1 MGIQHRISRWCIDV
15 ELTKHEQEMM
25 DGKEGF
31 AVRKSM
37 EILVALGE
45 IFGAKSLIRVGSV
58 QVAGVSYHN
67 LGDAG
72 LEFLNELAVDGRVK
86 VLTTLNPAG
95 MDLENWQQLGI
106 SPEFAE
112 KQNLVID
119 AFKRMGVLVSCTCTP
134 YLIGNLPLYGEH
146 LAWSESSAVTFANSV
161 LGARTNRE
169 GGPSALATAFVGKTP
184 NYGLH
189 LDGNR
194 VPDVHIK
201 VNAEL
206 GKLSDWGALGY
217 AIGKKAENKIP
228 YITGIENAELD
239 ELKSFCASVVTY
251 GAKPLF
257 YMKGITPGAENQK
270 EPNQTITIE
279 SCDLK
284 IAYDNINDDVIDIEL
299 VCVGCP
305 HCSIKEISEIAGLL
319 SGRKVAV
326 GTEFWVATSRTA
338 KQLSDIRG
346 YTATI
351 EAAGGKF
358 ACDTCMAVAPLK
370 GRFKS
375 LATTSA
381 KGCFYSRQN
390 LMKTRMGS
398 IEECVNAA
406 VTGRWN
412 N

>member
-1 MGIQHRISRWCIDV
+1 MN
-15 ELTKHEQEMM
+15 LTKKEQAMLN
-25 DGKEGF
+25 GAEGY
-31 AVRKSM
+31 AVQKSM
-37 EILVALGE
+37 EILTALGD
-45 IFGAKSLIRVGSV
+45 IYGAENLIKVGSV

-72 LEFLNELAVDGRVK
+72 LEFLNELAKDGKVR

-112 KQNLVID
+112 KQNLVIK
-119 AFKRMGVLVSCTCTP
+119 AFEKMGILISCTCTP

-161 LGARTNRE
+161 IGAKTNRE
-169 GGPSALATAFVGKTP
+169 GGPSALAAAFVGKTP
-184 NYGLH
+184 CYGLH
-189 LDGNR
+189 LDENR
-194 VPDVHIK
+194 VPDVHIQ
-201 VNAEL
+201 VNAPL
-206 GKLSDWGALGY
+206 AKLSDWGALGY

-228 YITGIENAELD
+228 YITGIKTTELD
-239 ELKSFCASVVTY
+239 ELKSFCASIVTY
-251 GAKPLF
+251 GAKSLF
-257 YMKGITPGAENQK
+257 YIKGITPASERQTQ
-270 EPNQTITIE
+270 PNETVAIE
-279 SCDLK
+279 QSDIK
-284 IAYDNINDDVIDIEL
+284 NAYDNINDDVFDIEL

-305 HCSIKEISEIAGLL
+305 HCSIKEISEIADLVKGK
-319 SGRKVAV
+319 KVAE
-326 GTEFWVATSRTA
+326 GTELWVATSRSA
-338 KQLSDIRG
+338 KQLADKRG
-346 YTATI
+346 YTQAI

-390 LMKTRMGS
+390 LMKTKMGS
-398 IEECVNAA
+398 LQECVEAA
-406 VTGRWN
+406 VTGKWN
-412 N
+412 S

>member
-1 MGIQHRISRWCIDV
+1 MK
-15 ELTKHEQEMM
+15 LTKQEQEML
-25 DGKEGF
+25 DGKEGY

-37 EILVALGE
+37 EILVALGD
-45 IFGAKSLIRVGSV
+45 IFGAKDLIDVGSV

-72 LEFLNELAVDGRVK
+72 LEFLNSLAVDGRVK

-95 MDLENWQQLGI
+95 MDLENWEQLGI

-112 KQNLVID
+112 KQNLVMD
-119 AFKRMGVLVSCTCTP
+119 AFQRMGILVSCTCTP

-146 LAWSESSAVTFANSV
+146 VAWSESSAVTFANSI

-169 GGPSALATAFVGKTP
+169 GGPSALAAAFVGKTP

-189 LDGNR
+189 LDENR
-194 VPDVHIK
+194 VADVHVQ
-201 VNAEL
+201 VNAKL
-206 GKLSDWGALGY
+206 SKLSDWGALGY

-228 YITGIENAELD
+228 YITGIKKASLD

-251 GAKPLF
+251 GSKPLF
-257 YMKGITPGAENQK
+257 YIKNITPGAELQRQPEETLAI
-270 EPNQTITIE
+270 EPA
-279 SCDLK
+279 DLSV
-284 IAYDNINDDVIDIEL
+284 AYDNINDDVSDIEL

-305 HCSIKEISEIAGLL
+305 HCSIKEISEIASLL
-319 SGRKVAV
+319 ENKKIAD
-326 GTEFWVATSRTA
+326 GTELWVATSRAA
-338 KQLSDIRG
+338 KQLADKRG
-346 YTATI
+346 YTASI

-358 ACDTCMAVAPLK
+358 ACDTCMAVAPIK

-390 LMKTRMGS
+390 LMKTKMGS
-398 IEECVNAA
+398 IEECINAA
-406 VTGRWN
+406 VSGKWN

>member
-1 MGIQHRISRWCIDV
+1 M
-15 ELTKHEQEMM
+15 ELTKQEQAML
-25 DGKEGF
+25 DGDEGY

-45 IFGAKSLIRVGSV
+45 IFGAKTLIDVGSV

-72 LEFLNELAVDGRVK
+72 LEFLNSLATDGKVK

-95 MDLENWQQLGI
+95 MDLENWRQLGI
-106 SPEFAE
+106 SPDFAE

-119 AFKRMGVLVSCTCTP
+119 AFQRMGILVSCTCTP

-146 LAWSESSAVTFANSV
+146 IAWSESSAVTFANSV
-161 LGARTNRE
+161 LGAKTNRE
-169 GGPSALATAFVGKTP
+169 GGPSALAAAFVGKTP
-184 NYGLH
+184 CYGLH
-189 LDGNR
+189 LEENR
-194 VPDVHIK
+194 IPETHVQ
-201 VNAEL
+201 VNTQL
-206 GKLSDWGALGY
+206 TKLSDWGALGY

-228 YITGIENAELD
+228 YITGIKTAELD

-251 GAKPLF
+251 GSKPLF
-257 YMKGITPGAENQK
+257 YIKGITPGSEA
-270 EPNQTITIE
+270 QTQPKQTVVIE
-279 SCDLK
+279 RED
-284 IAYDNINDDVIDIEL
+284 IQNAYDNINDVVEAIDF

-305 HCSIKEISEIAGLL
+305 HCSIKEIQVIAELIRGK
-319 SGRKVAV
+319 KVKE
-326 GTEFWVATSRTA
+326 GTELWVATSRTA
-338 KQLSDIRG
+338 KQLADKRG
-346 YTATI
+346 YTTTI

-370 GRFKS
+370 GRFKA

-390 LMKTRMGS
+390 LMKTKMGS
-398 IEECVNAA
+398 MEECINSA
-406 VTGRWN
+406 VTGKWN
-412 N
+412 

>member
-1 MGIQHRISRWCIDV
+1 MQ
-15 ELTKHEQEMM
+15 LTKQEQRML
-25 DGKEGF
+25 EGAEGY

-37 EILVALGE
+37 EILVALGD
-45 IFGAKSLIRVGSV
+45 IYGAKSLIKVGSV

-72 LEFLNELAVDGRVK
+72 LEFLNELAVDGKVR

-95 MDLENWQQLGI
+95 MDLENWRQLGI

-119 AFKRMGVLVSCTCTP
+119 AFKKMGILISCTCTP

-146 LAWSESSAVTFANSV
+146 IAWSESSAVTFANSMI
-161 LGARTNRE
+161 GARTNRE
-169 GGPSALATAFVGKTP
+169 GGPSALAAAFVGKTP
-184 NYGLH
+184 SYGLH
-189 LDGNR
+189 LDENR
-194 VPDVHIK
+194 VPDVHVQ

-206 GKLSDWGALGY
+206 TKLSDWGALGY

-228 YITGIENAELD
+228 YITGIKTAELD

-257 YMKGITPGAENQK
+257 YMKGMTPGAELQTQPK
-270 EPNQTITIE
+270 ETVAIE
-279 SCDLK
+279 QSDIK
-284 IAYDNINDDVIDIEL
+284 NAYDNINDDVSDIEL

-305 HCSIKEISEIAGLL
+305 HCSIKEIAEISELL
-319 SGRKVAV
+319 KGKKVAE

-338 KQLSDIRG
+338 KQLADKRG
-346 YTATI
+346 YTEII
-351 EAAGGKF
+351 EAAGAKF

-390 LMKTRMGS
+390 NMKTKMGS
-398 IEECVNAA
+398 VEECVEAA
-406 VTGRWN
+406 VTGKWN
-412 N
+412 S

>member
-1 MGIQHRISRWCIDV
+1 M
-15 ELTKHEQEMM
+15 ELTKQEQAML
-25 DGKEGF
+25 DGKEGY

-45 IFGAKSLIRVGSV
+45 IFGAKGLIDVGSV

-72 LEFLNELAVDGRVK
+72 LEFLDSLAKDGRVK

-95 MDLENWQQLGI
+95 MDLENWKQLGI
-106 SPEFAE
+106 SPDFAE

-119 AFKRMGVLVSCTCTP
+119 AFQRMGILVSCTCTP
-134 YLIGNLPLYGEH
+134 YLIGNLPIYGEH

-169 GGPSALATAFVGKTP
+169 GGPSALAAAFVGKTP
-184 NYGLH
+184 SYGLH
-189 LDGNR
+189 LDENR
-194 VPDVHIK
+194 VPDVHVQVK
-201 VNAEL
+201 AEL
-206 GKLSDWGALGY
+206 KKLSDWGALGY

-228 YITGIENAELD
+228 YITGINSAELD
-239 ELKSFCASVVTY
+239 ELKSFCASTVTY
-251 GAKPLF
+251 GTKPLF
-257 YMKGITPGAENQK
+257 YIKGITPGNEA
-270 EPNQTITIE
+270 QTQPSNTVTIE
-279 SCDLK
+279 EADLK
-284 IAYDNINDDVIDIEL
+284 NAYDNINDDVSEIDF

-305 HCSIKEISEIAGLL
+305 HCSIKEIQEIADLIRGK
-319 SGRKVAV
+319 KVKDGV
-326 GTEFWVATSRTA
+326 ELWVATSRTA
-338 KQLSDIRG
+338 KQLADKRG

-370 GRFKS
+370 GRFKA

-390 LMKTRMGS
+390 LMKTKMGS
-398 IEECVNAA
+398 MSECIESAVN
-406 VTGRWN
+406 GKWN

>member
-1 MGIQHRISRWCIDV
+1 M
-15 ELTKHEQEMM
+15 ELTKQEQNML
-25 DGKEGF
+25 DGKEGY

-45 IFGAKSLIRVGSV
+45 IFGAKNLIDVGSV

-72 LEFLNELAVDGRVK
+72 LEFLNSLAADGKVK

-119 AFKRMGVLVSCTCTP
+119 AFKRMGILISCTCTP

-146 LAWSESSAVTFANSV
+146 IAWSESSAVTFANSV
-161 LGARTNRE
+161 LGAKTNRE
-169 GGPSALATAFVGKTP
+169 GGPSALAAAFVGKTP
-184 NYGLH
+184 CYGLH
-189 LDGNR
+189 LDENR
-194 VPDVHIK
+194 VPDVHIQ
-201 VNAEL
+201 VNAEMT
-206 GKLSDWGALGY
+206 KLSDWGALGY

-228 YITGIENAELD
+228 YITGIKAVELD

-257 YMKGITPGAENQK
+257 YMKGVTPGAEVQK
-270 EPNQTITIE
+270 EPKEKVMIE
-279 SCDLK
+279 QADIK
-284 IAYDNINDDVIDIEL
+284 NAYDNINDQVSDIDF

-305 HCSIKEISEIAGLL
+305 HCSIKEIQEIADLIKGK
-319 SGRKVAV
+319 KVKE
-326 GTEFWVATSRTA
+326 GTELWVATSRTA
-338 KQLSDIRG
+338 KQLADKRG

-351 EAAGGKF
+351 ETAGGKF

-370 GRFKS
+370 GRFKA

-381 KGCFYSRQN
+381 KGCFYSRQS
-390 LMKTRMGS
+390 LMKTKMGS
-398 IEECVNAA
+398 MEECVNAA
-406 VTGRWN
+406 VTGKWN

>member
-1 MGIQHRISRWCIDV
+1 MK
-15 ELTKHEQEMM
+15 LTKEEQEML
-25 DGKEGF
+25 DGKQGY

-37 EILVALGE
+37 EILTALGD
-45 IFGAKSLIRVGSV
+45 IYGAKSLIDVGSV

-72 LEFLNELAVDGRVK
+72 LEFLNELAKDGRVR

-106 SPEFAE
+106 PPEFAE
-112 KQNLVID
+112 KQNLVIQ
-119 AFKRMGVLVSCTCTP
+119 AFQKMGILISCTCTP

-146 LAWSESSAVTFANSV
+146 IAWSESSAVTFANSV

-169 GGPSALATAFVGKTP
+169 GGPSALAAAFVGKTP
-184 NYGLH
+184 CYGLH
-189 LDGNR
+189 LDENR
-194 VPDVHIK
+194 IPDIHVQVK
-201 VNAEL
+201 AEL
-206 GKLSDWGALGY
+206 SKLSDWGALGY
-217 AIGKKAENKIP
+217 AVGKKAENKIP
-228 YITGIENAELD
+228 YITGIEQAELD

-257 YMKGITPGAENQK
+257 YMKGITPGAEQQSQ
-270 EPNQTITIE
+270 PSQTVTIE
-279 SCDLK
+279 QTDVKS
-284 IAYDNINDDVIDIEL
+284 AYDNINDEVSEIEL

-305 HCSIKEISEIAGLL
+305 HCSIKEIAKIAELL
-319 SGRKVAV
+319 EGKKIAE

-338 KQLSDIRG
+338 KHLADKRG
-346 YTATI
+346 YTEAI

-390 LMKTRMGS
+390 AMKTKMGS
-398 IEECVNAA
+398 IEECVEAA
-406 VTGRWN
+406 VTGKWN
-412 N
+412 S

>member
-1 MGIQHRISRWCIDV
+1 M
-15 ELTKHEQEMM
+15 L
-25 DGKEGF
+25 DGKEGY

-45 IFGAKSLIRVGSV
+45 IFGAKRLIDVSSV

-72 LEFLNELAVDGRVK
+72 LEFLNSLAADGKVK

-106 SPEFAE
+106 TPDFAE
-112 KQNLVID
+112 KQNQVID
-119 AFKRMGVLVSCTCTP
+119 AFERMGILVSCTCTP

-146 LAWSESSAVTFANSV
+146 VAWSESSAVTFANSV

-169 GGPSALATAFVGKTP
+169 GGPSALAAAFVGKTP
-184 NYGLH
+184 CYGLH
-189 LDGNR
+189 LDENR
-194 VPDVHIK
+194 IPDIHVQ
-201 VNAEL
+201 VNAQL
-206 GKLSDWGALGY
+206 TKLSDWGALGY

-228 YITGIENAELD
+228 YITGIKKAELD

-257 YMKGITPGAENQK
+257 YIKGITPGAEL
-270 EPNQTITIE
+270 QTQPANTVTIE
-279 SCDLK
+279 EADIK
-284 IAYDNINDDVIDIEL
+284 NAYDNINDDVSDIDF

-305 HCSIKEISEIAGLL
+305 HCSIKEIQEIAELIRGK
-319 SGRKVAV
+319 KVKDGVELWIA
-326 GTEFWVATSRTA
+326 ASRTA
-338 KQLSDIRG
+338 KQLSDKRG
-346 YTATI
+346 YTAII

-370 GRFKS
+370 GRFKA

-390 LMKTRMGS
+390 LMKTKMGS
-398 IEECVNAA
+398 MKECVEAA
-406 VTGRWN
+406 VSGKWSN
-412 N
+412 